1 MSTRQ
6 NIPLNALRAFEA
18 AGRRLSF
25 VAAAEELH
33 VTPAAIS
40 HHVKLLEDFVGTP
53 LFVRRHRAIDI
64 TEAGR
69 SFLAP
74 LTESFRTIEDATTRM
89 VDSLRC
95 GPLRLRVASCLA
107 AKWLMPRLNSFYRK
121 HPEIELEVSVSSQIY
136 QFNYNEMDAMVR
148 LRSGEFNGMSIE
160 PFMTEFVAPV
170 CTPEFL
176 AQQKPVRST
185 KDLLR
190 LPLLHDDNLSVV
202 PTFPTWATWLRAA
215 GVHTDDDLPGHRF
228 DSSSM
233 VLDATLEGRG
243 VSLGRSALVSSDLE
257 AGRLVRLSEFDYPV
271 THDYFLVYPHTTPKL
286 RQIEALQN
294 WLVAEA
300 NATKCNWAPRENRT
314 RTVAAQ
320 DVTDN
325 QAFAAI

>member
-1 MSTRQ
+1 MSNRQ
-6 NIPLNALRAFEA
+6 NVPLNALRAFEA

-53 LFVRRHRAIDI
+53 LFVRKHRAIDI

-69 SFLAP
+69 SFLTP
-74 LTESFRTIEDATTRM
+74 LTESFRTIEDATFRM
-89 VDSLRC
+89 QDSLKC
-95 GPLRLRVASCLA
+95 GPLRLRVAACLA
-107 AKWLMPRLNSFYRK
+107 AKWLMPRLNSFYRQ
-121 HPEIELEVSVSSQIY
+121 HPDIELEVSVSSQIY
-136 QFNYNEMDAMVR
+136 KFNYNEMDALVR
-148 LRSGEFNGMSIE
+148 LRSGEFNGMSVE

-176 AQQKPVRST
+176 SVHGPVRST
-185 KDLLR
+185 KDLMR

-215 GVHTDDDLPGHRF
+215 GVQTDDELPGHRF

-243 VSLGRSALVSSDLE
+243 VSLGRSALASNDLE
-257 AGRLVRLSEFDYPV
+257 SGRLVRLSEFVYPV
-271 THDYFLVYPHTTPKL
+271 THDYFLVYPNSTPKL
-286 RQIEALQN
+286 RQIEALQH
-294 WLVAEA
+294 WLIAEA
-300 NATKCNWAPRENRT
+300 TATNCNWVPCQNRAESE
-314 RTVAAQ
+314 AA
-320 DVTDN
+320 
-325 QAFAAI
+325 